1 MNQKNN
7 NAKMLNSK
15 IKKAKKK
22 NRVKDPCKVD
32 ENQHPWV

>member
-15 IKKAKKK
+15 IKKLKK